1 MKKIKKIIIPLLVL
15 IMVIPSMTVVPEKTT
30 ATEYTVTQNMTEWNI
45 YLYEHQDLIN
55 VYNELFDARDE
66 EGNRLY
72 SDEFVIGIIANV
84 EHEGAPGIVEYYFS
98 LLHYYDFYLPSGGVK
113 IKTIDDVYYLLNWTT
128 DNSENSLGVFQGS
141 CGVSSVQWS
150 YQRRIKWLNKLLASL
165 NGRTVVTQYDLTY
178 ADVTMMLEELDI
190 NGTYYRKVANAV
202 GKNPTAADY
211 AEALCDYYFIPAK
224 ADLNY
229 SNTGS
234 ECQDRRETAK
244 ELWKKYNSDK
254 EELYTFKIIDY

>member
-1 MKKIKKIIIPLLVL
+1 MKKFKKLVIALLVM
-15 IMVIPSMTVVPEKTT
+15 IMAIPTVSNNSSAK
-30 ATEYTVTQNMTEWNI
+30 EYTVTQYMTEWNI

-55 VYNELFDARDE
+55 VYNELFDARDA

-72 SDEFVIGIIANV
+72 SDEFVMGIIANV

-113 IKTIDDVYYLLNWTT
+113 IKTVDDVYYLMNWTT
-128 DNSENSLGVFQGS
+128 DNSDKSLGVFKGS

-150 YQRRIKWLNKLLASL
+150 YQRRIKWLNKLLESL

-190 NGTYYRKVANAV
+190 NGTYYRKVTSAV

-211 AEALCDYYFIPAK
+211 AEALCDYYFIPAG

-229 SNTGS
+229 TNTCPQ
-234 ECQDRRETAK
+234 CQDRRATA
-244 ELWKKYNSDK
+244 ERLWKMYTNDK
-254 EELYTFKIIDY
+254 EVMYTFTIIDY